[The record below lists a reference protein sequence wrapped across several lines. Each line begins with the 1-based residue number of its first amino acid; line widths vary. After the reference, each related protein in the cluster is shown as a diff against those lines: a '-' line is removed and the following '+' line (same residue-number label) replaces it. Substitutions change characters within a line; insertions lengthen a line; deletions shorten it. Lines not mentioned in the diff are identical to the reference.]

1 MALDQMMPQPN
12 RRSLV
17 ATFIGLF
24 DNIRKVF
31 ASSPDAQREGLA
43 APDFGV
49 NSGTGRCSGCSGV
62 GEVPDGDLWSS
73 CPTCGGSRYGH
84 QALAVR
90 FDGTNI
96 QELLETPVE
105 QLRKLAGTFR
115 IPLPLIEAMC
125 DLGIGYLA
133 LGRRVDTLSGG
144 EVQRLRLA
152 MRLGRELQGSML
164 FIMDEPAVGLHARDV
179 QRLAAALERVVD
191 DGRNTVLIV
200 EHDLPLIATADWV
213 IEFGPG
219 SGPAGGQVVFSGTPE
234 QLVRKKTPTGLALA
248 GKATRLN
255 DSSPS
260 KEPREN
266 RKFPVAEQVIRTN
279 ALLRTLMTG
288 DATVSAAENVAT
300 EPIVVV
306 SERFWTEREP
316 WELAGLDTEV
326 PKLLLDLQ
334 RVSTQ
339 NVFTSLLDEWRTHP
353 SGWLAVQPFLTDIQV
368 WGAALPE
375 SRIRF
380 VKSHIAK
387 ERLGLITATG
397 GDARKDTDVRD
408 LRATGERFKPGS
420 DSDGARHQA
429 LRDAFAVGAHY
440 VELRDGSGR
449 LRATASDRL
458 VDLKAAIVGPMS
470 PVPSHFTRHDQL
482 GRCPMC
488 SGRRFVKRGLPHPRG
503 ERRDERH
510 SAE

>member
-1 MALDQMMPQPN
+1 MTPPPN

-152 MRLGRELQGSML
+152 MRLRRELQGSML

-179 QRLAAALERVVD
+179 QRLAAAPER
-191 DGRNTVLIV
+191 L
-200 EHDLPLIATADWV
+200 
-213 IEFGPG
+213 
-219 SGPAGGQVVFSGTPE
+219 
-234 QLVRKKTPTGLALA
+234 
-248 GKATRLN
+248 
-255 DSSPS
+255 
-260 KEPREN
+260 
-266 RKFPVAEQVIRTN
+266 
-279 ALLRTLMTG
+279 
-288 DATVSAAENVAT
+288 
-300 EPIVVV
+300 VVV

-458 VDLKAAIVGPMS
+458 VELKAAIVGPMS

-488 SGRRFVKRGLPHPRG
+488 SGRRFVMSL
-503 ERRDERH
+503 
-510 SAE
+510 AESLVIANPKTPPDNEALLNHQAEALMKSNPPNEV